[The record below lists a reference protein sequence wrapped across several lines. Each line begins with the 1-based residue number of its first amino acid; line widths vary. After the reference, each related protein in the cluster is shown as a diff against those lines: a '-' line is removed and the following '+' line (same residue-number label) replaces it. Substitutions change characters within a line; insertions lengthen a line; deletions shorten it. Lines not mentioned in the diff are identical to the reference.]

1 MKLRFTW
8 PVFVAAILLAVSA
21 PAAKATPTPDDGK
34 PHKFALH
41 DSQFFIDDQPMRI
54 VAGEIHPGRIQPEFW
69 DDRIKK
75 AKAMGINTISIYLF
89 WNQIEP
95 TEGNFSFTGISD
107 IHRFV
112 KLCQGNGM
120 WVIVR
125 AGPYICGEWE
135 FGGFPA
141 WFLKHPELKPR
152 TNEPTY
158 MNYCKQYID
167 KLHDQLGDL
176 QVTHGGPIIMVQ
188 IENELHRIDDYLKG
202 LQDDCIA
209 SGFDCQLM
217 TCDPSGQPWTTI
229 QGLPNV
235 LRGYN
240 GFPGNFDMRYQQ
252 ASAVAKP
259 MGYPIYSPE
268 VYTGW
273 FALWGQWRGA
283 KSAKVSI
290 QTQLSNTQT
299 LIDHKDVSWCFY
311 LFNGGTN
318 FGYMA
323 GPNSG
328 RAVQTSY
335 DYDSPV
341 DELGRVTPKYKALRD
356 LLIKGLNI
364 NPPPIPADPA
374 VIEIPAF
381 SMNQDAPLL
390 SRLPDAVS
398 TDSVEPMEMLG
409 QNYGF
414 IDYRKTFPG
423 GLKGKLEL
431 GIPRDYASVMIDGKV
446 VGEAFSALL
455 GRGSS
460 YSVDVNQDGPCT
472 LDILVHNLGRN
483 SLPVDMVGSKKG
495 LSANPKLDGTAL
507 TGWQIYSLPLDDPSS
522 LPAAK
527 DAAAGAAP
535 TGPTFYTGTFNLR
548 SLGETY
554 LDMTKWHFG
563 VVWVNGHNLGR
574 YWDVGATQAIYL
586 PSSWQ
591 KVGANQ
597 ITVLELG
604 KPPETAQ
611 IQGVANMIE
620 TPSTPIGPLWVA
632 APAPVGRGN

>member
-1 MKLRFTW
+1 M
-8 PVFVAAILLAVSA
+8 ACGSSCE
-21 PAAKATPTPDDGK
+21 PA
-34 PHKFALH
+34 
-41 DSQFFIDDQPMRI
+41 
-54 VAGEIHPGRIQPEFW
+54 
-69 DDRIKK
+69 
-75 AKAMGINTISIYLF
+75 
-89 WNQIEP
+89 
-95 TEGNFSFTGISD
+95 
-107 IHRFV
+107 
-112 KLCQGNGM
+112 
-120 WVIVR
+120 
-125 AGPYICGEWE
+125 
-135 FGGFPA
+135 
-141 WFLKHPELKPR
+141 PELKPR

-167 KLHDQLGDL
+167 KLHEQLGDM

-188 IENELHRIDDYLKG
+188 IENELHLINDYLKG
-202 LQDDCIA
+202 LKDDFVA

-217 TCDPSGQPWTTI
+217 TCDPSGQQWTII
-229 QGLPNV
+229 QGLPNI

-240 GFPGNFDMRYQQ
+240 GFPQQIDTMRYAQ

-273 FALWGQWRGA
+273 FATWGQWRGA

-290 QTQLSNTQT
+290 AAQVRDTQI

-318 FGYMA
+318 FGYMG

-341 DELGRVTPKYKALRD
+341 DELGRITPKYTALRD

-364 NPPPIPADPA
+364 NPPPVPADPA

-381 SMNQDAPLL
+381 SMNQDSPLL
-390 SRLPDAVS
+390 ARLPDAVT
-398 TDSVEPMEMLG
+398 TDDVEPMEMLG

-414 IDYRKTFPG
+414 IDYRKTFPA
-423 GLKGKLEL
+423 GLKGTLDL

-446 VGEAFSALL
+446 VGEAFSALMGG
-455 GRGSS
+455 GRGRGANAPG
-460 YSVDVNQDGPCT
+460 YTLAVNQDGPCT

-483 SLPVDMVGSKKG
+483 SLPVDWAGSHKG
-495 LSANPKLDGTAL
+495 LNANPKLDGAAL
-507 TGWQIYSLPLDDPSS
+507 TGWQIYSLPLDDPST

-527 DAAAGAAP
+527 DASAGAAP
-535 TGPTFYTGTFNLR
+535 IGPTFFTGTFNLN

-554 LDMTKWHFG
+554 LDMTNWHFG

-574 YWDVGATQAIYL
+574 YWDVGSTRAIYL
-586 PSSWQ
+586 PSTWQ
-591 KVGANQ
+591 KAGANQ

-604 KPPETAQ
+604 KPPETAK
-611 IQGVANMIE
+611 IKGVANMIE
-620 TPSTPIGPLWVA
+620 TPATPIQPLWAA
-632 APAPVGRGN
+632 APAPAATPAAKGN